1 MEVLEPEFY
10 IILKSLASTKTS
22 IGSHHRL
29 TKASIADIFQF
40 LKTIPLFEESLN
52 ENEEMFFRFVT
63 KLKVKELLPGEELFD
78 EEIKSKPL
86 SDQQICD
93 RLKKEQISLS
103 RRGVAKYRM
112 QMGIPTSC
120 ERRER

>member
-1 MEVLEPEFY
+1 MKKLFVAGAGGCETDTTVLQVKQR
-10 IILKSLASTKTS
+10 IK
-22 IGSHHRL
+22 RL
-29 TKASIADIFQF
+29 I
-40 LKTIPLFEESLN
+40 
-52 ENEEMFFRFVT
+52 
-63 KLKVKELLPGEELFD
+63 D
-78 EEIKSKPL
+78 EEIKSNPL

-93 RLKKEQISLS
+93 MLKKEQISLS